1 MKKEE
6 ASNGHPSSSGSGLIR
21 SQADASITDEKKSK
35 LTMIEASSKQLPKHP
50 VHFTADELC
59 HHLQPV
65 IEKMLACED
74 SHPFRQPVD
83 PVALN
88 ILDYPK
94 IIKRPMDIS
103 TIQMKLL
110 QGDYQNPLQL
120 CDDAWLMFNNAW
132 LYNKKTT
139 RIYKMCTKV
148 RRSISFDR
156 ERERERGSF

>member
-1 MKKEE
+1 MADENRMKL
-6 ASNGHPSSSGSGLIR
+6 PSI
-21 SQADASITDEKKSK
+21 D
-35 LTMIEASSKQLPKHP
+35 ASSKQLPKHP
-50 VHFTADELC
+50 VQFTGDELC

-65 IEKMLACED
+65 IDKMMAYDE

-103 TIQMKLL
+103 TMQMKLRH
-110 QGDYQNPLQL
+110 GDYQNPLQF

-139 RIYKMCTKV
+139 RVYKMCTKV
-148 RRSISFDR
+148 NRPI
-156 ERERERGSF
+156 